1 MSKNP
6 NLKSLENLFEKGK
19 DFELTD
25 AQYEKKTGA
34 ALPKRKSYLLY
45 DSALARKA
53 NEYDYYLEAIER
65 TITITKIMGVKL
77 CKKKY

>member
-25 AQYEKKTGA
+25 TQYEKKTGA
-34 ALPKRKSYLLY
+34 ALPKNKYYILHN
-45 DSALARKA
+45 SALARKA
-53 NEYDYYLEAIER
+53 SEYGYSLEVIEKKVL
-65 TITITKIMGVKL
+65 I
-77 CKKKY
+77 KKK